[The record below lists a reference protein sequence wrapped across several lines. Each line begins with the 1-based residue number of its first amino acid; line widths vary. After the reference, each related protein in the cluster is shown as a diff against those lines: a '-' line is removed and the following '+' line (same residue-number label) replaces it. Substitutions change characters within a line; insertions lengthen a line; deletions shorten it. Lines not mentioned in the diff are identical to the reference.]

1 MNRNLHNRLD
11 KLERQAG
18 IDGPPELIVCWT
30 KEEIEAAE
38 ERFRRFEE
46 ANPGVPAPYL
56 IIKVHWGRQHET
68 TSR

>member
-18 IDGPPELIVCWT
+18 IDGPPEPIVCWT
-30 KEEIEAAE
+30 REELAAAE
-38 ERFRRFEE
+38 ERVRRFEE

-56 IIKVHWGRQHET
+56 IIQVQWGRRCET